1 MTQKSADIAPI
12 RILPDDVSNKIAAG
26 EVVERP
32 ASVVKELVENA
43 LDAQATRITVRV
55 VAAGRRLIEVLDNGH
70 GMSEQNALLAI
81 ERHATSK
88 IRTAQDIEG
97 VLTMGF
103 RGEALASIAS
113 VSRFELVTRRAKD
126 EAASRLRIDGGVLRD
141 VSQTGAPVGTRISV
155 NQLYF
160 NTPVRA
166 KFLKGITTELGH
178 CIDIVQRHALVRHD
192 VGFQF
197 FHNDKC
203 LLDIPEH
210 ADLRERV
217 ALIWGLNFVQDMV
230 EVTGEGGGMRLQG
243 LIGLPGLTRA
253 QRSHQFFFMNRRPV
267 VNRALQYGFEEG
279 YRSLVTIGR
288 HPVGVVL
295 LETHPRF
302 VDVNIHPTKR
312 EIRFR
317 DERAARNAV
326 RDMVRQ
332 ALEEVT
338 QRQTAAA
345 REQAESRQAQFSSQE
360 TPATKTAVP
369 ADTSPEVMVD
379 QTASSIPPDT
389 AHKVPPPVQ
398 DSATQTTQTKQ
409 AALSEPAEAPTDAME
424 SPEAQDTSD
433 TAAPPA
439 PTPPRRPQEAPFLPG
454 LGRPRQA
461 SLPTFESEEALDPPM
476 TQLTPEALYTAVGQ
490 MQDAPIQVFDTY
502 LIVPEADRLLIIDQ
516 HALHERLNFD
526 QLMAELNERN
536 HEAQQLAVPIVFEV
550 APAQVRL
557 LESNLGV
564 FTQLGLE
571 IEPFGGNSFQLTA
584 ICHLYEDSKVVDVI
598 YHILD
603 ELAQG
608 DLFDRENFLADAL
621 RVASRACKA
630 SVRGGDR
637 LTHQERKALLEG
649 FRRLR
654 PPYTCPH
661 GRPIITELTLRQME
675 KSFRRIQ

>member
-1 MTQKSADIAPI
+1 MTQTTTEIAPI
-12 RILPDDVSNKIAAG
+12 RILPDDVANKIAAG

-43 LDAQATRITVRV
+43 LDANATRITVRV

-70 GMSEQNALLAI
+70 GMSEQNAILAI

-88 IRTAQDIEG
+88 IRSAQDLES

-126 EAASRLRIDGGVLRD
+126 DAATRLRIDGGILRD
-141 VSQTGAPVGTRISV
+141 VAQTGAPVGTRITV
-155 NQLYF
+155 NRLYF
-160 NTPVRA
+160 NTPVRS

-178 CIDIVQRHALVRHD
+178 CIDIVQRHALVREG

-197 FHNDKC
+197 FHNDK
-203 LLDIPEH
+203 LLMDVPER
-210 ADLRERV
+210 AGLRERV

-230 EVTGEGGGMRLQG
+230 EVSGESGGLRFHGI
-243 LIGLPGLTRA
+243 IGLPGLTRA

-288 HPVGVVL
+288 HPVGVL
-295 LETHPRF
+295 LLDTHPRY

-326 RDMVRQ
+326 RDMVRE
-332 ALEEVT
+332 ALEVLTEA
-338 QRQTAAA
+338 QIK
-345 REQAESRQAQFSSQE
+345 ESRQGIQENQISAQEPMLRVEVSEPVQAAPSEKSPDKEDSTIIHDPSSS
-360 TPATKTAVP
+360 AVNNFRSSKIESDISAP
-369 ADTSPEVMVD
+369 ADQIVISDSPKN
-379 QTASSIPPDT
+379 SSKQQESVISPVEDT
-389 AHKVPPPVQ
+389 PY
-398 DSATQTTQTKQ
+398 
-409 AALSEPAEAPTDAME
+409 
-424 SPEAQDTSD
+424 
-433 TAAPPA
+433 
-439 PTPPRRPQEAPFLPG
+439 LPG
-454 LGRPRQA
+454 MDRQRQERI
-461 SLPTFESEEALDPPM
+461 PDFSEDGSVVNTTAK
-476 TQLTPEALYTAVGQ
+476 LTPEAFYTAVGR
-490 MQDAPIQVFDTY
+490 MQDAPLQVFDTY
-502 LIVPEADRLLIIDQ
+502 LIVPEQDRLLIIDQ

-526 QLMAELNERN
+526 SLMLELADHNYES
-536 HEAQQLAVPIVFEV
+536 QQLAVPIVFEV

-557 LESNLGV
+557 LESNIKM
-564 FTQLGLE
+564 FSQLGLE
-571 IEPFGGNSFQLTA
+571 IESFGGNSFQITS
-584 ICHLYEDSKVVDVI
+584 ICHLYEDSKVVDVV
-598 YHILD
+598 YKILD

-608 DLFDRENFLADAL
+608 ELFDRENFLADAL
-621 RVASRACKA
+621 RLASRACKA
-630 SVRGGDR
+630 SVRAGDR
-637 LTHQERKALLEG
+637 LTLQERSALLEG
-649 FRRLR
+649 FQRLR

-675 KSFRRIQ
+675 KSFRRVQ